1 MAAAITNLPPN
12 VDGYR
17 LIDLF
22 GKGAY
27 DNLGEP
33 KPWSND
39 AHTLKIL
46 TILFLVHNSAVELC
60 SRSWRDE
67 RGLWG

>member
-1 MAAAITNLPPN
+1 MAATMAALPPN
-12 VDGYR
+12 LDDYR

-22 GKGAY
+22 GKGSY

-39 AHTLKIL
+39 ADTLKIL
-46 TILFLVHNSAVELC
+46 TILFLVRGC
-60 SRSWRDE
+60 E
-67 RGLWG
+67 R